1 MAVVIRWQRELPHW
15 LLLLAMFGL
24 AALAWGDAP
33 AVLPVHWNLDGEP
46 DRFSGKAEGLLA
58 LPVIALITY
67 VLLLVAPRLM
77 ATRPEHLGALYTG
90 IRFAVLLMLAALY
103 GLILLALRGVPIDMT
118 RGATVLVG
126 VLLVGIGSV
135 TGRMRPNAVMGVR
148 TPWTLTSQ
156 AAWDASQR
164 LGGWLF
170 VAIGALLAL
179 GGSTGLRWLMVA
191 GIVVLFLG
199 TAVLIWYG
207 YWIWRSDPNRLPK
220 GQTLLTARSQESGA
234 RSQES
239 GARSQETGVRSQE
252 RHAGRRQGAKR
263 ARGGRGRRI

>member
-1 MAVVIRWQRELPHW
+1 MIRWQRELPHW
-15 LLLLAMFGL
+15 LVLLAMFGL

-33 AVLPVHWNLDGEP
+33 AVLPIHWNLDGEP
-46 DRFSGKAEGLLA
+46 DRFSGKAEGLLT

-67 VLLLVAPRLM
+67 ALLLMAPRLM
-77 ATRPEHLGALYTG
+77 ATRPEQLGALYTG

-126 VLLVGIGSV
+126 VLLIGIGSV
-135 TGRMRPNAVMGVR
+135 TGRMRPNPVMGVR
-148 TPWTLTSQ
+148 TPWTLSSQ

-170 VAIGALLAL
+170 IAIGALLAL
-179 GGSTGLRWLMVA
+179 GGLTGLRWLMVA

-199 TAVLIWYG
+199 MAVLIWYG
-207 YWIWRSDPNRLPK
+207 YWICRSDPNRLPK
-220 GQTLLTARSQESGA
+220 GQTLLTV
-234 RSQES
+234 
-239 GARSQETGVRSQE
+239 RSQETGPRSQE
-252 RHAGRRQGAKR
+252 GRAGRRQGSRR
-263 ARGGRGRRI
+263 ARDGRGRRI